1 MLLILSVLLTLFFV
15 FFNFLISNKDYLNPS
30 TLLSEIILLFLIMCL
45 SFAGKYAIE
54 FNFLTVIV
62 LFLVQFIF
70 SVFNF
75 LSASSSR
82 KRQEESSK
90 KIGATEILISKNFQL
105 LTIVLQI
112 VAIVLFIKYIRD
124 IAFASG
130 RGGGLFEWI
139 SNFDGLFKF
148 NYNYFL
154 TLGVAQSK
162 VYSLLE
168 YPVECLGYFVVYITV
183 NNYVF
188 NKKIDKLNI
197 VIILLHLFKG
207 LLTGSRSPLFRV
219 VTMILILYY
228 ILYNRKHGRKA
239 GSFSTLIRIL
249 VIVLVSIPLFVFVLT
264 LMGRST
270 DTTDLSH
277 YIFLYTGAPLLN
289 LNNYLDTY
297 TSSEVS
303 IFGEQTL
310 RTFYGFLYGKTN
322 LDIFKVTNIISNFSF
337 VSSSNGIGTG
347 NVFTAFYMFVYDWG
361 IKGVILFTSIMAAYY
376 VPVYKVLVNRING
389 VKYKFDL
396 NLFFYAY
403 LFNDLVM
410 LLFSNR
416 FFETTMRESFF
427 RFSFVALILY
437 ALLFSKRI
445 KLGKYVFKMG

>member
-1 MLLILSVLLTLFFV
+1 MLLILSVLFTIFFI
-15 FFNFLISNKDYLNPS
+15 FFNFYFSNGDYLNPA
-30 TLLSEIILLFLIMCL
+30 TLLSEIILLFSSMCL
-45 SFAGKYAIE
+45 AFVGKYAIE
-54 FNFLTVIV
+54 FNLLTVIV
-62 LFLVQFIF
+62 LFVVQLIF
-70 SVFNF
+70 SGINF
-75 LSASSSR
+75 LTSSTQRHKSTSMLE
-82 KRQEESSK
+82 KEG
-90 KIGATEILISKNFQL
+90 ITEINLSRNFRLLIIFVQ
-105 LTIVLQI
+105 V

-124 IAFASG
+124 ISFASG

-148 NYNYFL
+148 NYDYFV
-154 TLGVAQSK
+154 TLGVSQSK

-197 VIILLHLFKG
+197 VIILLHLFRG

-228 ILYNRKHGRKA
+228 ILYNRKYGRKA

-270 DTTDLSH
+270 DTTDFLH

-289 LNNYLDTY
+289 LNNYLATY

-337 VSSSNGIGTG
+337 VRSSNGIGTG

-361 IKGVILFTSIMAAYY
+361 IKGVILFTSIMATYY

-396 NLFFYAY
+396 TLFFYAY